1 MSQNGF
7 VFWNSY
13 ILQKYYCYIINYIME
28 ITYYLYYKLYY
39 LYYKLYCADN
49 FGSVTVSDRHK
60 LIGRRS
66 WVVQREV
73 ESKQAL
79 RTRCMAS
86 YSNNPRKA
94 GGLG

>member
-1 MSQNGF
+1 
-7 VFWNSY
+7 
-13 ILQKYYCYIINYIME
+13 ME

-49 FGSVTVSDRHK
+49 FGSVTVSDKHK

-73 ESKQAL
+73 ESKQAV
-79 RTRCMAS
+79 RARCMAS
-86 YSNNPRKA
+86 YSQWELMGSWWLRLKGRRN
-94 GGLG
+94 